1 MVGHLQ
7 AVIKAIPESRHKQLA
22 RIVAK
27 LQDTFRDLL
36 GCTGVFLY
44 PTFPNTA
51 HRHYE
56 CYHKLVEPSY
66 LMVFNT
72 LGMPVTNCMVRLDR
86 NQLPIGI
93 QVHCQTL
100 KFFNISK
107 FTSRLLLF

>member
-1 MVGHLQ
+1 MVVGHLQ
-7 AVIKAIPESRHKQLA
+7 AVVKSIPESRHKQLA
-22 RIVAK
+22 GITVR
-27 LQDTFRDLL
+27 LQNSFRQLL
-36 GCTGVFLY
+36 GNNGVFLY

-86 NQLPIGI
+86 NHLPIGI
-93 QVHCQTL
+93 QVNN
-100 KFFNISK
+100 F
-107 FTSRLLLF
+107 RV